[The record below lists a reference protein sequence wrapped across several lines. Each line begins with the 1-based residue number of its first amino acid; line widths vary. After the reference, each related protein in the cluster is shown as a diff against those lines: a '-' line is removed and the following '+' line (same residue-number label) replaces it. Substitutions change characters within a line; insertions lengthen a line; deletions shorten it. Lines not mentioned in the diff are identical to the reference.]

1 MDYDL
6 IARVFV
12 YFARAAWITV
22 ELSFLS
28 VCLGLCLGMV
38 AALCKLS
45 LNPWLHMP
53 ARVYVSVFRGTPCLI
68 QLFVIYFGGPQIGL
82 QLEPFPA
89 AAIGLGINIG
99 AYMTESIRGAIL
111 AVERGQTEAA
121 RSLGLS
127 KSQTMVKVILPQAA
141 RLMIRPLGVNTIAL
155 IKGSSLV
162 SAISVVELTYTA
174 HRYIGSTYRPFEMF
188 LLAAMFYLAIVS
200 VASFFIRQ
208 VDQRFVLE
216 I

>member
-1 MDYDL
+1 MDWAL
-6 IARVFV
+6 IQRVFV
-12 YFARAAWITV
+12 YFVQAAWITV
-22 ELSFLS
+22 EVSLLSIGI
-28 VCLGLCLGMV
+28 GLCLGLV
-38 AALCKLS
+38 GAQCKLS
-45 LNPWLHMP
+45 PNPWLRYP

-82 QLEPFPA
+82 QLEPFTA
-89 AAIGLGINIG
+89 AVIGLGVNIG

-111 AVERGQTEAA
+111 AVESGQTEAS

-127 KSQTMVKVILPQAA
+127 KSQTMIKVILPQAA
-141 RLMIRPLGVNTIAL
+141 RLMIRPLGINTIAL

-188 LLAAMFYLAIVS
+188 ILAALFYLVIVS
-200 VASFFIRQ
+200 IASFVIQ
-208 VDQRFVLE
+208 KVDDRFVLE

>member
-6 IARVFV
+6 IGRVFV
-12 YFARAAWITV
+12 YFAMAAGITV

-28 VCLGLCLGMV
+28 MCLGLGLGLTG
-38 AALCKLS
+38 ALCKLS
-45 LNPWLHMP
+45 PNRWLEMP
-53 ARVYVSVFRGTPCLI
+53 ARLYVSVFRGTPCLI

-89 AAIGLGINIG
+89 GVLGLGINIG

-111 AVERGQTEAA
+111 AVERGQMEAA

-127 KSQTMVKVILPQAA
+127 KSRAMVKVILPQAA
-141 RLMIRPLGVNTIAL
+141 CLMVRPLGVNTIAL

-162 SAISVVELTYTA
+162 SAISVLELTYTA
-174 HRYIGSTYRPFEMF
+174 HRYISSTYRPFELF
-188 LLAAMFYLAIVS
+188 ILAALFYLLIIS
-200 VASFFIRQ
+200 IASFFIRKL
-208 VDQRFVLE
+208 DQRFVLLM
-216 I
+216 

>member
-1 MDYDL
+1 VDFGL
-6 IARVFV
+6 IERVFV
-12 YFARAAWITV
+12 YFAQAAWITV
-22 ELSFLS
+22 EVSLLS
-28 VCLGLCLGMV
+28 VCLGLCLGMTG
-38 AALCKLS
+38 ALCKLS
-45 LNPWLHMP
+45 PNPWLHFP
-53 ARVYVSVFRGTPCLI
+53 ARAYVSIFRGTPCLI

-89 AAIGLGINIG
+89 AVLGLGINIG
-99 AYMTESIRGAIL
+99 AYMSESIRGAIL
-111 AVERGQTEAA
+111 AVERGQTEAS

-127 KSQTMVKVILPQAA
+127 KSQTLIKVILPQAA

-188 LLAAMFYLAIVS
+188 ILAAMFYLVIVS
-200 VASFFIRQ
+200 IASFFIQ
-208 VDQRFVLE
+208 KVDQRYALAL
-216 I
+216 